1 MSRKANKAS
10 LDRLT
15 RVGIV
20 AQKAS
25 TVLVEVDK
33 AAQRAEAAKHGAE
46 TALSKVVELSVS

>member
-10 LDRLT
+10 LKQLQL
-15 RVGIV
+15 VGVV

-46 TALSKVVELSVS
+46 MALSKVVELSVS